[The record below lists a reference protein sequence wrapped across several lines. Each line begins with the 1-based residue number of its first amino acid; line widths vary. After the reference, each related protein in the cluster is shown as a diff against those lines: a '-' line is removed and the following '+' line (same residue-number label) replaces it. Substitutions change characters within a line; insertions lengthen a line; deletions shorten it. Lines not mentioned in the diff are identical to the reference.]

1 MPEPGELGDKFERLT
16 RNALGEPGASALY
29 QRLQRLESE
38 ADLSWLG
45 AQP

>member
-16 RNALGEPGASALY
+16 RNALGEPGASALFA
-29 QRLQRLESE
+29 RLQRLEE
-38 ADLSWLG
+38 EENLAWLG